1 MVRICTRAPAHRGSL
16 RGETVSARP
25 AVSADLSEAR
35 RLLGAGLLL
44 VKMKPF
50 TKQPDGLEWNQHPV
64 SSIDPGA
71 TGYGLLLARNKL
83 CSIDP
88 DNGEVA
94 RIGMAALGFD
104 LDKLMEAGVRT
115 RSTRP
120 GSGGRSTFAA
130 DGEIGRLVFKC
141 SEFGTVIEF
150 RAEQTNLQD
159 TVPGIVYRD
168 KEGNLCRQ
176 EYGNHRRLD
185 DPPSLPDALLDWWER
200 CSTDLEFLNS
210 QEERFFAAVAASFG
224 ATPKAIKPLPSISTS
239 RGDGKKLKFPA
250 PGIRGPFNRKH
261 TVPSILERHGYTYH
275 NKLDRWSCPTA
286 TGAPGIH
293 PVPGHEG
300 LWSSDHASDAL
311 HGRFD
316 AWVAHVVLDHG
327 GDLDA
332 AIRAN
337 APAAP
342 PEMHEDDPGY
352 AADDDAD
359 TVQPGMGGTAAAGDK
374 PAIVLRHAAEIVA
387 EQRSPRWLAPSLHRI
402 LERGVLAVIA
412 GQRGTFKSF
421 IALDWLMRAALDGE
435 RVIIL
440 SGEGAGLD
448 RRIDAWM
455 RTHAPDRDLAELQV
469 LALERPLN
477 LATDKELVAL
487 IEAIEASGTPAAIL
501 IDTFSKFAAGVDE
514 NDNAE
519 VATYLSRLSRGLR
532 ERFDCTVLLVA
543 HAGHGDARR
552 PRGASALMANPDAE
566 YIIERAP
573 PAMVC
578 TVTRE
583 RFKDYPSL
591 APLAYQAEVI
601 DLGRV
606 DDYGERVTSLVMRT
620 TDAPVPSR
628 GAPKGKNQETA
639 LVAIREWIRNHPG
652 ERHITSIE
660 IRQLLDAHGIGRKR
674 RVEVL
679 NYMVNARILT
689 SAAFGYSIDPEMA

>member
-1 MVRICTRAPAHRGSL
+1 
-16 RGETVSARP
+16 VSVRP
-25 AVSADLSEAR
+25 AATADLSEAR
-35 RLLGAGLLL
+35 RLLGAGLRL

-50 TKQPDGLEWNQHPV
+50 TKQPDGMEWNQHPV
-64 SSIDPGA
+64 TSIDPNA
-71 TGYGLLLARNKL
+71 TGYGLLLAQNKL

-104 LDKLMEAGVRT
+104 LDQLMEAGART

-130 DGEIGRLVFKC
+130 DGDIGRLVFKC
-141 SEFGTVIEF
+141 ANFGTVIEF
-150 RAEQTNLQD
+150 RAEQSNLQD

-168 KEGNLCRQ
+168 KDGNLCRQ

-185 DPPSLPDALLDWWER
+185 DAPPLPDELLEWWER
-200 CSTDLEFLNS
+200 CSTDLEFLNK
-210 QEERFFAAVAASFG
+210 QEELFFAAVAARFG
-224 ATPKAIKPLPSISTS
+224 ETPKAIKPLPAISTS
-239 RGDGKKLKFPA
+239 RGDAKKLKFDA
-250 PGIRGPFNRKH
+250 PGFRGPFNRKH
-261 TVPSILERHGYTYH
+261 TVPSIIERHGYEYH
-275 NKLDRWSCPTA
+275 PKLKRWSCPTA
-286 TGAPGIH
+286 TGAPGVH
-293 PVPGHEG
+293 PVPGHDG

-337 APAAP
+337 PPPLLPEAPKA
-342 PEMHEDDPGY
+342 HEDDPGY
-352 AADDDAD
+352 AAEDDAGPEQRGSDKPRAEARERPRGADAAPGD
-359 TVQPGMGGTAAAGDK
+359 TGDK
-374 PAIVLRHAAEIVA
+374 PAIVLRHAADIVA
-387 EQRSPRWLAPSLHRI
+387 EQRAPRWLAPSLHRI

-421 IALDWLMRAALDGE
+421 VALDWCMRAALDGG

-455 RTHAPDRDLAELQV
+455 RTHAPDRALAELQV

-477 LATDKELVAL
+477 LAAEKELVAL
-487 IEAIEASGTPAAIL
+487 IEAIEESGAPAAIL

-566 YIIERAP
+566 YIIERSP

-583 RFKDYPSL
+583 RFKDYPSME
-591 APLAYQAEVI
+591 PLAYQAEVI

-606 DDYGERVTSLVMRT
+606 DEYGERVTSLVMRT
-620 TDAPVPSR
+620 TDAPPVR
-628 GAPKGKNQETA
+628 AHRAGANQTRALTA
-639 LVAIREWIRNHPG
+639 LREWMRTHP
-652 ERHITSIE
+652 EARFITSGDIAD
-660 IRQLLDAHGIGRKR
+660 LLKAQGIDRRRRPDA
-674 RVEVL
+674 L
-679 NYMVNARILT
+679 NYLVNAGVLT
-689 SAAFGYSIDPEMA
+689 NSIGGYTLNRDMA